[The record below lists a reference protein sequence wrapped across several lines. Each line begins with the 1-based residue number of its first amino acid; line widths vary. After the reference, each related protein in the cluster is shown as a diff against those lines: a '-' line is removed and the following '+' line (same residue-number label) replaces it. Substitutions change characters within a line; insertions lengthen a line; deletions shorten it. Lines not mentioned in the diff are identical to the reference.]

1 MRTLRYLSILTL
13 ACAALPLSG
22 CVGGSTSSGG
32 GSSNLSVEQQ
42 VQQHDMQLRQMQPA
56 QADAWNQ
63 LQTLRQEVNTLKGQL
78 DDIQN
83 AGGAHALV
91 ARVRAHDE
99 ALRQVERS
107 MALNL
112 NLGDPMSSGG
122 SSGSTAQYTPQAAPQ
137 AAPQVAPAFSQSPF
151 GQPSYGQPTFGQQP
165 SYGQAAAGG
174 MAAGSVGYAA
184 ASAAGDQGAV
194 SNPPQGVINPS
205 SSTWGQPS
213 PQPEPQVQAPKKDIS
228 LALFDAGV
236 NSYQARKYD
245 EAQRS
250 FTDFLKNYK
259 DHSQAPE
266 AQYYLAEC
274 YFQRNQFA
282 DAALA
287 YDAVIKKYPSSSSAP
302 GAYLKQGI
310 SFSKLNQA
318 AAAKAQLETLIKKYP
333 NSPEAARAKTFLKT
347 NK

>member
-1 MRTLRYLSILTL
+1 MRTLRSLYILTL

-32 GSSNLSVEQQ
+32 GSSNISVEQQ

-112 NLGDPMSSGG
+112 NLGEPMSSGG
-122 SSGSTAQYTPQAAPQ
+122 GSAPLAQPAPQVAPQAAPQ
-137 AAPQVAPAFSQSPF
+137 AAPAFNQPAY
-151 GQPSYGQPTFGQQP
+151 GQQSYGQP

-184 ASAAGDQGAV
+184 TSAAGDQGAV
-194 SNPPQGVINPS
+194 STPPQGVINPS

-213 PQPEPQVQAPKKDIS
+213 PQPETQVQAPQKDIS

-236 NSYQARKYD
+236 NSYNARKYD

-250 FTDFLKNYK
+250 FSDFLKNYK

-282 DAALA
+282 DAALS

-318 AAAKAQLETLIKKYP
+318 AASKARLEELIKKYP

>member
-1 MRTLRYLSILTL
+1 
-13 ACAALPLSG
+13 
-22 CVGGSTSSGG
+22 
-32 GSSNLSVEQQ
+32 
-42 VQQHDMQLRQMQPA
+42 
-56 QADAWNQ
+56 
-63 LQTLRQEVNTLKGQL
+63 
-78 DDIQN
+78 
-83 AGGAHALV
+83 
-91 ARVRAHDE
+91 
-99 ALRQVERS
+99 

-112 NLGDPMSSGG
+112 NLGEPMGSGG
-122 SSGSTAQYTPQAAPQ
+122 GSAPLAQLAPQAAPQ
-137 AAPQVAPAFSQSPF
+137 AAPAFS
-151 GQPSYGQPTFGQQP
+151 QPSYGQP

-184 ASAAGDQGAV
+184 ASAGDQGAV
-194 SNPPQGVINPS
+194 SSPPQGVINPS

-213 PQPEPQVQAPKKDIS
+213 PQPEAPVQAPKKDIS

-236 NSYQARKYD
+236 NSYNARKYD

>member
-1 MRTLRYLSILTL
+1 MRTLRTMYILTL

-22 CVGGSTSSGG
+22 CMGGSTSSGN
-32 GSSNLSVEQQ
+32 GSISLEQQ
-42 VQQHDMQLRQMQPA
+42 VQQQDVQLRQLQPA
-56 QADAWNQ
+56 QADAWSQ
-63 LQTLRQEVNTLKGQL
+63 IQTLRQEVNTLKGQI
-78 DDIQN
+78 DDLQN
-83 AGGAHALV
+83 AGGAKALV
-91 ARVRAHDE
+91 GRVRTHDE

-112 NLGDPMSSGG
+112 NLGDPMTSGG
-122 SSGSTAQYTPQAAPQ
+122 NSAPFAQAAPQ
-137 AAPQVAPAFSQSPF
+137 AAPQVAPQAAPAFSQP
-151 GQPSYGQPTFGQQP
+151 GYGQP

-184 ASAAGDQGAV
+184 ASAAGDQGAAAAQTQ
-194 SNPPQGVINPS
+194 PVINPS

-236 NSYQARKYD
+236 NAYQSRKYD

-250 FTDFLKNYK
+250 FNDFLKNYK

-310 SFSKLNQA
+310 SFSKLNQS
-318 AAAKAQLETLIKKYP
+318 AAAKARLEELIKKYP

>member
-1 MRTLRYLSILTL
+1 MRTLRTLYILTL
-13 ACAALPLSG
+13 ACAALPLGG
-22 CVGGSTSSGG
+22 CMGGSTSSGN
-32 GSSNLSVEQQ
+32 GSVSLEQQ
-42 VQQHDMQLRQMQPA
+42 VQQQDMQLRQMQPA

-91 ARVRAHDE
+91 GRVRAHDE

-122 SSGSTAQYTPQAAPQ
+122 GSAPLAQLAPQAAPQ
-137 AAPQVAPAFSQSPF
+137 AAPAFSQPN
-151 GQPSYGQPTFGQQP
+151 YGQP

-184 ASAAGDQGAV
+184 ASAGGDQGAV
-194 SNPPQGVINPS
+194 STPPQGVINPS

-213 PQPEPQVQAPKKDIS
+213 PQPEAPVQAPKKDIS

-236 NSYQARKYD
+236 NSYNARKYD

>member
-1 MRTLRYLSILTL
+1 MRTFRSLYILTL

-22 CVGGSTSSGG
+22 CMGGSTSSGG
-32 GSSNLSVEQQ
+32 SVSLEQQ
-42 VQQHDMQLRQMQPA
+42 VQQQDVQLRQLQPA

-63 LQTLRQEVNTLKGQL
+63 IQTLRQEVNALKGQI
-78 DDIQN
+78 DDLRN
-83 AGGAHALV
+83 VGGAQALV
-91 ARVRAHDE
+91 SRVKAHDE

-112 NLGDPMSSGG
+112 NLGEPMTNVSS
-122 SSGSTAQYTPQAAPQ
+122 SAPAAPVTQQAAP
-137 AAPQVAPAFSQSPF
+137 APSQPSY
-151 GQPSYGQPTFGQQP
+151 GQPSYGQ
-165 SYGQAAAGG
+165 QAAAG

-184 ASAAGDQGAV
+184 ASAGADQGAAAHQ
-194 SNPPQGVINPS
+194 PQTVINPS

-213 PQPEPQVQAPKKDIS
+213 PQPEAQVQAPKKDIS

-236 NSYQARKYD
+236 NAYNARKYD

-250 FTDFLKNYK
+250 FSDFLKNYK
-259 DHSQAPE
+259 DHTQAPE

-310 SFSKLNQA
+310 SFSKLNQS
-318 AAAKAQLETLIKKYP
+318 AAAKTRLEELIKKYP

>member
-1 MRTLRYLSILTL
+1 MRTLRYLYILTL

-112 NLGDPMSSGG
+112 NLGEAASATSAAAPVAPMSQATP
-122 SSGSTAQYTPQAAPQ
+122 STQTALQT
-137 AAPQVAPAFSQSPF
+137 
-151 GQPSYGQPTFGQQP
+151 PSYGQPAYGQPAYGQAGAAGAAGSVAAGSTGYAAAVPEGVQP
-165 SYGQAAAGG
+165 YGGQAAA
-174 MAAGSVGYAA
+174 AQAPAA
-184 ASAAGDQGAV
+184 APAA
-194 SNPPQGVINPS
+194 
-205 SSTWGQPS
+205 STWGQPS
-213 PQPEPQVQAPKKDIS
+213 PQPQPQVQAPQKDIS
-228 LALFDAGV
+228 LALYDAGV
-236 NSYQARKYD
+236 NAYNARKYD

-250 FTDFLKNYK
+250 FADFLKNYK
-259 DHSQAPE
+259 SHNLAPE
-266 AQYYLAEC
+266 AQFYMAEC
-274 YFQRNQFA
+274 YFQRNQYA

-287 YDAVIKKYPSSSSAP
+287 YDKVIKDYPKSSSAP

-310 SFSKLNQA
+310 SFSKLNQGA
-318 AAAKAQLETLIKKYP
+318 ASKARLEELIKKYP

>member
-1 MRTLRYLSILTL
+1 MRTLRSLYILTL

-22 CVGGSTSSGG
+22 CMGGSTSSGS
-32 GSSNLSVEQQ
+32 GSISLEQQ
-42 VQQHDMQLRQMQPA
+42 VQQQDVQLRQLQPA

-63 LQTLRQEVNTLKGQL
+63 IQTLRQEVNALKGQI
-78 DDIQN
+78 DDLQN
-83 AGGAHALV
+83 AGGAKALV
-91 ARVRAHDE
+91 GRVRTHDE

-112 NLGDPMSSGG
+112 NLGDPMTSGG
-122 SSGSTAQYTPQAAPQ
+122 GSAPFAQAAPQMAPQ
-137 AAPQVAPAFSQSPF
+137 AAPAFSQ
-151 GQPSYGQPTFGQQP
+151 PTYGQQP

-184 ASAAGDQGAV
+184 ASAAGDQGAAAQ
-194 SNPPQGVINPS
+194 PQPVINPS

-236 NSYQARKYD
+236 NAYNARKYD

-250 FTDFLKNYK
+250 FNDFLKNYK

-318 AAAKAQLETLIKKYP
+318 AASKARLEELIKKYP

>member
-1 MRTLRYLSILTL
+1 MRTFRSLYILTL

-22 CVGGSTSSGG
+22 CMGGSTSSGG
-32 GSSNLSVEQQ
+32 SVSLEQQ
-42 VQQHDMQLRQMQPA
+42 VQQQDVQLRQLQPA

-63 LQTLRQEVNTLKGQL
+63 IQTLRQEVNALKGQI
-78 DDIQN
+78 DDLRN
-83 AGGAHALV
+83 VGGAQALV
-91 ARVRAHDE
+91 SRVKAHDE

-112 NLGDPMSSGG
+112 NLGEPMTSG
-122 SSGSTAQYTPQAAPQ
+122 SSSSAPAAPVTQQAAP
-137 AAPQVAPAFSQSPF
+137 APSQPSY
-151 GQPSYGQPTFGQQP
+151 GQPSYGQ
-165 SYGQAAAGG
+165 QAAAG
-174 MAAGSVGYAA
+174 MAAGSVGYTA
-184 ASAAGDQGAV
+184 ASAGADQSAAAHQ
-194 SNPPQGVINPS
+194 PQTVINPS

-236 NSYQARKYD
+236 NAYNARKYD

-250 FTDFLKNYK
+250 FSDFLKNYK

-287 YDAVIKKYPSSSSAP
+287 YDSVIKKYPSSSSAP

-310 SFSKLNQA
+310 SFSKLNQS
-318 AAAKAQLETLIKKYP
+318 AAAKTRLEELIKKYP

>member
-1 MRTLRYLSILTL
+1 MRTLRYLYILTL

-122 SSGSTAQYTPQAAPQ
+122 GSAPLAQ
-137 AAPQVAPAFSQSPF
+137 AAPQVAPQAASQAAPAFSQPAY
-151 GQPSYGQPTFGQQP
+151 GQQSYGQP

-194 SNPPQGVINPS
+194 STPPQGVINPS

-213 PQPEPQVQAPKKDIS
+213 PQPETKVQAPQKDIS

-236 NSYQARKYD
+236 NSYNARKYD

-282 DAALA
+282 DAALS

-318 AAAKAQLETLIKKYP
+318 AAAKARLEELIKKYP

>member
-1 MRTLRYLSILTL
+1 MRTLRSLYILTL
-13 ACAALPLSG
+13 VCAALPLSG
-22 CVGGSTSSGG
+22 CVGGSTSSGN
-32 GSSNLSVEQQ
+32 GSLSLEQQ
-42 VQQHDMQLRQMQPA
+42 VQQQDVQLRQLQPA

-63 LQTLRQEVNTLKGQL
+63 IQTLRQEVNALKGQI
-78 DDIQN
+78 DDLQN
-83 AGGAHALV
+83 AGGARALV
-91 ARVRAHDE
+91 GRVRTHDE

-112 NLGDPMSSGG
+112 NLGDPMTSGG
-122 SSGSTAQYTPQAAPQ
+122 SAPATQAAPQ
-137 AAPQVAPAFSQSPF
+137 QAAPVFN
-151 GQPSYGQPTFGQQP
+151 QPSYGQP
-165 SYGQAAAGG
+165 SYGQAAAGA

-184 ASAAGDQGAV
+184 AGDQGAAAQ
-194 SNPPQGVINPS
+194 PQTVINPS
-205 SSTWGQPS
+205 SSTWGKPS
-213 PQPEPQVQAPKKDIS
+213 PQPEPQIQVPQKDIS

-236 NSYQARKYD
+236 NAYNARKYD

-250 FTDFLKNYK
+250 FNDFLKNYK

-287 YDAVIKKYPSSSSAP
+287 YDSVIKKYPKSSSAP

-310 SFSKLNQA
+310 SFSKLNQS
-318 AAAKAQLETLIKKYP
+318 AAAKARLEELIKKYP

>member
-1 MRTLRYLSILTL
+1 MRTLRSLYILTL
-13 ACAALPLSG
+13 ACAALPLGG
-22 CVGGSTSSGG
+22 CMGGSTSSGG
-32 GSSNLSVEQQ
+32 GSTNISVEQQ

-122 SSGSTAQYTPQAAPQ
+122 GSAPLAQPAPQVAPQ
-137 AAPQVAPAFSQSPF
+137 AAPAFSQPGY
-151 GQPSYGQPTFGQQP
+151 GQPSYGQQP
-165 SYGQAAAGG
+165 AYGQAAAGG

-194 SNPPQGVINPS
+194 SAPPQGVINPS

-213 PQPEPQVQAPKKDIS
+213 PQPETQAPAPKKDIS

-236 NSYQARKYD
+236 NSYNARKYD

-250 FTDFLKNYK
+250 FSDFLKNYK

-287 YDAVIKKYPSSSSAP
+287 YDAVIKKYPSSSSVP

-318 AAAKAQLETLIKKYP
+318 AAAKARLEELIKKYP

>member
-1 MRTLRYLSILTL
+1 MRTLRTLYILTL

-22 CVGGSTSSGG
+22 CMGGSTSSGN
-32 GSSNLSVEQQ
+32 GSISLEQQ
-42 VQQHDMQLRQMQPA
+42 VQQQDMQLRQMQPA

-63 LQTLRQEVNTLKGQL
+63 LQALRQEVNTLKGQL

-91 ARVRAHDE
+91 GRVRAHDE

-122 SSGSTAQYTPQAAPQ
+122 GSAPLAQLAPQ
-137 AAPQVAPAFSQSPF
+137 AAPQVAPQAAPAFS
-151 GQPSYGQPTFGQQP
+151 QPSYGQP

-184 ASAAGDQGAV
+184 ANAGDQGAV
-194 SNPPQGVINPS
+194 SAPPAVINPS
-205 SSTWGQPS
+205 ASTWGQPS

-236 NSYQARKYD
+236 NSYNARKYD

-282 DAALA
+282 DAALS
-287 YDAVIKKYPSSSSAP
+287 YDAVIKKYPTSSSAP

-318 AAAKAQLETLIKKYP
+318 AAAKARLEELIKKYP

>member
-1 MRTLRYLSILTL
+1 MRTLRTMYILTL

-22 CVGGSTSSGG
+22 CMGGSTSSGS
-32 GSSNLSVEQQ
+32 GSISLEQQ
-42 VQQHDMQLRQMQPA
+42 VQQQDVQLRQLQPA

-63 LQTLRQEVNTLKGQL
+63 IQTLRQEVNALKGQI
-78 DDIQN
+78 DDLQN
-83 AGGAHALV
+83 AGGAKALV
-91 ARVRAHDE
+91 GRVRTHDE

-112 NLGDPMSSGG
+112 NLGDPMTSGG
-122 SSGSTAQYTPQAAPQ
+122 GSAPFAQATPQ
-137 AAPQVAPAFSQSPF
+137 AAPQVAPQAETQAAPAFSQP
-151 GQPSYGQPTFGQQP
+151 GYGQP

-184 ASAAGDQGAV
+184 ASAAGDQGAAAQHQ
-194 SNPPQGVINPS
+194 PVINPS
-205 SSTWGQPS
+205 SSTCGQPS
-213 PQPEPQVQAPKKDIS
+213 PQPEPQVQAPQKDIS

-236 NSYQARKYD
+236 NAYQSRKYD

-250 FTDFLKNYK
+250 FNDFLKNYK

-310 SFSKLNQA
+310 SFSKLNQS
-318 AAAKAQLETLIKKYP
+318 AAAKARLEELIKKYP

>member
-1 MRTLRYLSILTL
+1 MRTLRTMYILTL

-22 CVGGSTSSGG
+22 CMGGSTSSGS
-32 GSSNLSVEQQ
+32 GSISLEQQ
-42 VQQHDMQLRQMQPA
+42 VQQQDVQLRQLQPA

-63 LQTLRQEVNTLKGQL
+63 IQTLRQEVNALKGQI
-78 DDIQN
+78 DDLQN
-83 AGGAHALV
+83 AGGAKALV
-91 ARVRAHDE
+91 GRVKTHDE

-112 NLGDPMSSGG
+112 NLGDPMTSGG
-122 SSGSTAQYTPQAAPQ
+122 SGAAPFAQAAPQ
-137 AAPQVAPAFSQSPF
+137 AAAQAAPAFS
-151 GQPSYGQPTFGQQP
+151 QP

-184 ASAAGDQGAV
+184 ASAAGDQGAAATQ
-194 SNPPQGVINPS
+194 PQTVINPS

-213 PQPEPQVQAPKKDIS
+213 PQPEPQIQAPKKDIS

-236 NSYQARKYD
+236 NAYNSRKYD

-250 FTDFLKNYK
+250 FNDFLKNYK

-310 SFSKLNQA
+310 SFSKLNQS
-318 AAAKAQLETLIKKYP
+318 AAAKARLEELIKKYP

>member
-13 ACAALPLSG
+13 ACAALAPERR
-22 CVGGSTSSGG
+22 VGAAPAAAAVAATCLANSK
-32 GSSNLSVEQQ
+32 

-78 DDIQN
+78 DDIIQN

-137 AAPQVAPAFSQSPF
+137 AAPQVAPAFSQSPL
-151 GQPSYGQPTFGQQP
+151 GQPSYGQPTYGQQLCLR
-165 SYGQAAAGG
+165 AGG
-174 MAAGSVGYAA
+174 CWWHGCRFRWLCSGICCWRSGRSVKP
-184 ASAAGDQGAV
+184 ASGCHK
-194 SNPPQGVINPS
+194 PQLQHMGPA
-205 SSTWGQPS
+205 Q

-236 NSYQARKYD
+236 NSVP
-245 EAQRS
+245 S
-250 FTDFLKNYK
+250 
-259 DHSQAPE
+259 
-266 AQYYLAEC
+266 
-274 YFQRNQFA
+274 
-282 DAALA
+282 
-287 YDAVIKKYPSSSSAP
+287 KKV
-302 GAYLKQGI
+302 
-310 SFSKLNQA
+310 
-318 AAAKAQLETLIKKYP
+318 
-333 NSPEAARAKTFLKT
+333 
-347 NK
+347 

>member
-1 MRTLRYLSILTL
+1 MRKLRSLYILTL

-22 CVGGSTSSGG
+22 CVGGSTSSGN
-32 GSSNLSVEQQ
+32 GSLSLEQQ
-42 VQQHDMQLRQMQPA
+42 VQQQDVQLRQLQPA

-63 LQTLRQEVNTLKGQL
+63 IQTLRQEVNALKGQI
-78 DDIQN
+78 DDLQN
-83 AGGAHALV
+83 AGGAKALV
-91 ARVRAHDE
+91 GRVKAHDE

-112 NLGDPMSSGG
+112 NLGDPMTSGG
-122 SSGSTAQYTPQAAPQ
+122 SAPLTQAAQ
-137 AAPQVAPAFSQSPF
+137 AAPAFSQ
-151 GQPSYGQPTFGQQP
+151 PSYGQP

-174 MAAGSVGYAA
+174 MAAGSVGYGAA
-184 ASAAGDQGAV
+184 ANQGAAQQ
-194 SNPPQGVINPS
+194 PQTVINPS

-213 PQPEPQVQAPKKDIS
+213 PQPAPQVQVPQKDIS

-236 NSYQARKYD
+236 NAYNARKYD

-250 FTDFLKNYK
+250 FNDFLKNYK

-287 YDAVIKKYPSSSSAP
+287 YDAVIKKYPKSSSAP

-310 SFSKLNQA
+310 SFSKLNQS
-318 AAAKAQLETLIKKYP
+318 AAAKARLEELIKKYP

>member
-1 MRTLRYLSILTL
+1 MRTLRTMYILTL

-22 CVGGSTSSGG
+22 CMGGSTSSGN
-32 GSSNLSVEQQ
+32 GSISLEQQ
-42 VQQHDMQLRQMQPA
+42 VQQQDVQLRQLQPA
-56 QADAWNQ
+56 QADAWSQ
-63 LQTLRQEVNTLKGQL
+63 IQTLRQEVNALKGQI
-78 DDIQN
+78 DDLQN
-83 AGGAHALV
+83 AGGAKALV
-91 ARVRAHDE
+91 GRVRTHDE

-112 NLGDPMSSGG
+112 NLGDPMTSGG
-122 SSGSTAQYTPQAAPQ
+122 GSAPFAQATPQ
-137 AAPQVAPAFSQSPF
+137 AAPQVAPQAATQAAPAFSQP
-151 GQPSYGQPTFGQQP
+151 GYGQP

-184 ASAAGDQGAV
+184 ASAAGDQGAAAA
-194 SNPPQGVINPS
+194 PPQPVINPS

-236 NSYQARKYD
+236 NAYQSRKYD

-250 FTDFLKNYK
+250 FNDFLKNYK

-318 AAAKAQLETLIKKYP
+318 AASKAQLEALIKKYP

>member
-1 MRTLRYLSILTL
+1 MRTLRTMYILTL

-22 CVGGSTSSGG
+22 CMGGSTSSGN
-32 GSSNLSVEQQ
+32 GSISLEQQ
-42 VQQHDMQLRQMQPA
+42 VQQQDVQLRQLQPA
-56 QADAWNQ
+56 QADAWSQ
-63 LQTLRQEVNTLKGQL
+63 IQTLRQEVNTLKGQI
-78 DDIQN
+78 DDLQN
-83 AGGAHALV
+83 AGGAKALV
-91 ARVRAHDE
+91 GRVRTHDE

-112 NLGDPMSSGG
+112 NLGDPMTSG
-122 SSGSTAQYTPQAAPQ
+122 SSSAAPFAQAAPQ
-137 AAPQVAPAFSQSPF
+137 AAPQVAPQAAPAFSQP
-151 GQPSYGQPTFGQQP
+151 GYGQP

-184 ASAAGDQGAV
+184 ASAAGDQGAA
-194 SNPPQGVINPS
+194 SQPQPVINPS

-236 NSYQARKYD
+236 NAYQSRKYD

-250 FTDFLKNYK
+250 FNDFLKNYK

-310 SFSKLNQA
+310 SFSKLNQS
-318 AAAKAQLETLIKKYP
+318 AAAKARLEELIKKYP